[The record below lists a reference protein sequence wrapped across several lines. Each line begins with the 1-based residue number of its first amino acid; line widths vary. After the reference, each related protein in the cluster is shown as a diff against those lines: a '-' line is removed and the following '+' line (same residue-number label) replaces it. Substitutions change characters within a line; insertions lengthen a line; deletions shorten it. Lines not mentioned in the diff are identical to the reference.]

1 MQPAVSITRVV
12 PISVAKVTAFYYG
25 FWGTVSAL
33 VYAFTNSEGWLAPL
47 GFWTIFLKFTVN
59 LTLLMHNGIS
69 VKIIEMLIVACAY
82 TLTGW
87 LTGLIG
93 AAGYNLASKYLGL
106 CFQGTTEPQSS
117 H

>member
-1 MQPAVSITRVV
+1 MQTAVPITRVV
-12 PISVAKVTAFYYG
+12 PLSVAKVAAFYYG

-33 VYAFTNSEGWLAPL
+33 LYAFTNSEGWLAPF
-47 GFWTIFLKFTVN
+47 GFWTVFLKFTAN
-59 LTLLMHNGIS
+59 LSFRMHNSIS
-69 VKIIEMLIVACAY
+69 VTIIEMLIVAFAY

-106 CFQGTTEPQSS
+106 CFDGTTEQNPS
-117 H
+117 